1 MQLKGRLA
9 GKISVVTGA
18 SKGIGAGIARTL
30 AREGARVVVN
40 YRSDREDAE
49 RVVAEIE
56 TEGGDAFAVQAD
68 ITKSEDVTSLFQKV
82 AEQFGNPDVL
92 VNNAGMFEFRSL
104 DEIDEEHFRRVF
116 DLNVMGV
123 LLCSREACASTRT
136 GYCGICACI
145 SSGVRNRIPYCSNT
159 FIVSVRSAFA

>member
-1 MQLKGRLA
+1 MKGRLA
-9 GKISVVTGA
+9 GKVGVVTGA
-18 SKGIGAGIARTL
+18 SKGIGAGVARTL
-30 AREGARVVVN
+30 ACEGARVVVN

-56 TEGGDAFAVQAD
+56 IEGGNAFAVQAD

-82 AEQFGNPDVL
+82 AERFGSPDVL

-116 DLNVMGV
+116 DLNVMGHYFV
-123 LLCSREACASTRT
+123 REKQRGA
-136 GYCGICACI
+136 
-145 SSGVRNRIPYCSNT
+145 
-159 FIVSVRSAFA
+159 